1 MFECR
6 KEGGKRAQQPKLP
19 LFPRAPFLSFL
30 PLAQVSPRPSS
41 LPSFPFSLRGPR
53 PAHFLPQPAT
63 LRAPLLSLSPRARV
77 SAPLLSPARA
87 ALSSPPFSLWQ
98 PGPARQRL
106 FSSLLLLLAPD
117 PSSVSPSAGR
127 PLGHWPWSRSVAP
140 RAPFPAPV
148 RPHWPVPKP
157 PLPSRSR
164 PRLD

>member
-6 KEGGKRAQQPKLP
+6 NEGGKRAQQPKLP
-19 LFPRAPFLSFL
+19 LFPRAPFLL
-30 PLAQVSPRPSS
+30 LSPPG
-41 LPSFPFSLRGPR
+41 PSFPEAQLSPLFPFSPRGPR
-53 PAHFLPQPAT
+53 LAHFLPQPAT
-63 LRAPLLSLSPRARV
+63 PRAPLLSLSPRARV

-87 ALSSPPFSLWQ
+87 ALSSPPFSLCQ

-127 PLGHWPWSRSVAP
+127 PLGHWPWSRSAVP
-140 RAPFPAPV
+140 RAPFPAPA
-148 RPHWPVPKP
+148 RPHWPVPEP